1 MWLAE
6 FTRLVEQR
14 PTSSQLQQQLAKQ
27 QQQCEQQALSACKQA
42 AASAAETAAAR
53 AVAAAL
59 EGEGFPAQLKVLE
72 MRVETLEEGM
82 QTTAM
87 DGAGAAPAAAAR
99 PAAPAVYAAHCASQE
114 GSAAAAAGPLPPS
127 ASATSA
133 ALGAAMAAQGSAQL
147 ALLLRQVGEVQ
158 LQLLGKADKVELEQ
172 QLLALQDSV
181 QGAVTRDEFEDRMS
195 RKLDVDTF
203 LASVAA
209 RQKAARE
216 REQARE
222 RGSALA
228 AASLVLGY

>member
-1 MWLAE
+1 M
-6 FTRLVEQR
+6 EQR

-172 QLLALQDSV
+172 QLLALRHALQDSV
-181 QGAVTRDEFEDRMS
+181 QGAVTRDDFEDRMS

-222 RGSALA
+222 RQRAGGS
-228 AASLVLGY
+228 